1 MRCVIVVILS
11 LVAVF
16 RALPGLANTDSQV
29 GVILEGY
36 EGNCTVKNNG
46 VSYNCL
52 KNGRLYVGDVVTKNP
67 DVKKVKIKWAPY
79 ASGIEVGKSAL
90 RVAFDPPSTNV
101 SIPHLIGSI
110 SDYFG
115 FVKADNPLVIGAT
128 RGYDGGQS
136 QQPYDRA
143 TVLPGLAIN
152 FQDRAAG
159 TSFLMYG
166 ADGKTLYSA
175 KMAGEIT
182 LIPAQIG
189 MKAGKTYYWQIDG
202 GANPKHMV
210 HVLGGDDLTWVT
222 RELEQLETSRGGI
235 TAQLLAKAAL
245 FQMVSMSY
253 PDRIDLWTN
262 SMTMLG
268 QLSDSDLAPED
279 LKLKK
284 SLAAAYLS
292 HERGE

>member
-1 MRCVIVVILS
+1 MRCVIVVCLS

-16 RALPGLANTDSQV
+16 RALPGFANTESHV

-46 VSYNCL
+46 ISSHCL
-52 KNGRLYVGDVVTKNP
+52 KNGHLYVGDVITRSP
-67 DVKKVKIKWAPY
+67 DIKKVKIKWAPY
-79 ASGIEVGKSAL
+79 ASGIELGTSAL
-90 RVAFDPPSTNV
+90 KVAFVPPGTKMSV
-101 SIPHLIGSI
+101 PHLIDSI

-115 FVKADNPLVIGAT
+115 FVKADNPVVIGAT
-128 RGYDGGQS
+128 RGFDGVQS
-136 QQPYDRA
+136 QQPYDSA
-143 TVLPGLAIN
+143 MVLPGLAIK
-152 FQDRAAG
+152 FQDRADG

-166 ADGKTLYSA
+166 ADGKILYSA
-175 KMAGEIT
+175 KMAGDIT

-210 HVLGGDDLTWVT
+210 QVLGGDDLISVT
-222 RELEQLETSRGGI
+222 RELEQLETGRGGI

-245 FQMVSMSY
+245 FQIISMWY
-253 PDRIDLWTN
+253 PDRFDLWTN
-262 SMTMLG
+262 SMAMLG
-268 QLSDSDLAPED
+268 QLSDNDLSPED
-279 LKLKK
+279 LTLKK
-284 SLAAAYLS
+284 SLAAAYLN